1 MKAKKALKRLRSVE
15 ALLSIV
21 IDQFAANEPS
31 LQALLDSAKASVIRA
46 RARINSQSAAG
57 AAKKPWMTAKRT
69 KRSHLTAEGRKRI
82 SLAAKKRWALVKR
95 TSTLKTGAPAKSAG
109 ERDSQKRGSLTP
121 PRTKPAGRP
130 LSPEASPETN
140 QDRHESQAN

>member
-1 MKAKKALKRLRSVE
+1 MKAKKALKRLRSAE

-31 LQALLDSAKASVIRA
+31 VQALLDSAKASVIRA

-57 AAKKPWMTAKRT
+57 AAKKPRMMAKRT

-82 SLAAKKRWALVKR
+82 SLAAKKRWASVKR
-95 TSTLKTGAPAKSAG
+95 TSTLKTGAPAKSAR
-109 ERDSQKRGSLTP
+109 ERDSRKRGSLTP

-130 LSPEASPETN
+130 VSPEASPEPN
-140 QDRHESQAN
+140 QERHETQAN